1 MSSLLSQ
8 TLVPRME
15 DTKPLGL
22 SPFPINDDP
31 YSPILQS
38 GLGQELL
45 SSFLKGLHFF
55 FCDFKTRLTLT
66 Q

>member
-22 SPFPINDDP
+22 SPVPINDDP
-31 YSPILQS
+31 YSPILQNW
-38 GLGQELL
+38 LGQGLL
-45 SSFLKGLHFF
+45 SIFWGGLQFF

-66 Q
+66 R